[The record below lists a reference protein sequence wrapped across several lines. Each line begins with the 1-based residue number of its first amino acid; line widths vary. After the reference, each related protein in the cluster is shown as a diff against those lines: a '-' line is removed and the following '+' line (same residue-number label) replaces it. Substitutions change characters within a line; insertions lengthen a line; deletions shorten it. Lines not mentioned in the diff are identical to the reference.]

1 MFALIWAFCYHP
13 SMETTLLSIVEKL
26 GVPMGILLIFSYGFW
41 QSVVWFGNR
50 VVVPLQEG
58 HMKFL
63 GNLEETLKTLANG
76 QEQLARELGTL
87 TALIGKELSRESRTD
102 TPSSNRRE

>member
-1 MFALIWAFCYHP
+1 
-13 SMETTLLSIVEKL
+13 METTLLSIFEKL
-26 GVPMGILLIFSYGFW
+26 GIPLGILAVFAYGFW
-41 QSVVWFGNR
+41 TSIVWFGNR
-50 VVVPLQEG
+50 VVIPLQDG

-87 TALIGKELSRESRTD
+87 TALIGKELSRESRND
-102 TPSSNRRE
+102 IPSGKRKE

>member
-1 MFALIWAFCYHP
+1 
-13 SMETTLLSIVEKL
+13 METSFFSIVEKL
-26 GVPMGILLIFSYGFW
+26 GIPMGILLVFSYGFW
-41 QSVVWFGNR
+41 QSVIWFGNR

-76 QEQLARELGTL
+76 QEQLARELSTL

-102 TPSSNRRE
+102 IPSSKRKE

>member
-1 MFALIWAFCYHP
+1 
-13 SMETTLLSIVEKL
+13 METSFLSIIEKL
-26 GVPMGILLIFSYGFW
+26 GIPMGILLVFSYGFW
-41 QSVVWFGNR
+41 QSVVWFGNK

-76 QEQLARELGTL
+76 QEQLARELSTL
-87 TALIGKELSRESRTD
+87 TALIGRELSRDSRTD
-102 TPSSNRRE
+102 LPKKD

>member
-1 MFALIWAFCYHP
+1 
-13 SMETTLLSIVEKL
+13 
-26 GVPMGILLIFSYGFW
+26 MGILLVFSYGFW

-87 TALIGKELSRESRTD
+87 TALIGRELSRESRTD
-102 TPSSNRRE
+102 LPKKD

>member
-1 MFALIWAFCYHP
+1 
-13 SMETTLLSIVEKL
+13 METTLLSIVEKL
-26 GVPMGILLIFSYGFW
+26 GIPMGILLVFSYGFW

-63 GNLEETLKTLANG
+63 SNLEETLKTLANG

-87 TALIGKELSRESRTD
+87 TALISRELSRDSRTD
-102 TPSSNRRE
+102 LPKKD